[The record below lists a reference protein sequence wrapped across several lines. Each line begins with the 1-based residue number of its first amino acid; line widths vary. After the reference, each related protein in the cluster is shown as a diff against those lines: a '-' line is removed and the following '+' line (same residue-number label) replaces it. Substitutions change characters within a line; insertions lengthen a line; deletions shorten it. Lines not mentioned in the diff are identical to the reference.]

1 MEDAKPGTE
10 NPLFVLGIMLSQIT
24 DSFDFSISRRE
35 SEETPCNLF
44 SSVVFLKHG
53 HLRPQ
58 PSEAEHRPEPH

>member
-44 SSVVFLKHG
+44 
-53 HLRPQ
+53 PQ
-58 PSEAEHRPEPH
+58 WCF